1 MTIEREWCEHAN
13 GLPTEGEAQT
23 EVGDGANFAG
33 DLLLCVV
40 PETGQEVDD
49 EIDGAFAGLPREK
62 TGRHEA
68 SLHVMKN
75 AKLTGRDGRRG
86 STFDESRRA

>member
-1 MTIEREWCEHAN
+1 MRHIEDAEERWEQTAH
-13 GLPTEGEAQT
+13 T
-23 EVGDGANFAG
+23 EVSDCTDFAG

-68 SLHVMKN
+68 SSHVTTN